1 MKKILGCFLCLLL
14 LFSLTASA
22 QTLDELYEEQL
33 EASGGKELLEQ
44 LPAETRELLE
54 RLGISSL
61 EPETLVEQD
70 VGDIL
75 KELWSLLLS
84 SAEQPLRSCGIVLAI
99 VLIHAWVS
107 GLSHTLGGDR
117 TGTIFSAVSALAA
130 CGTIITPVS
139 ECITKTA
146 AATESLSVFM
156 ISFVPV
162 YAGILFSAGHTLSAV
177 SFQSVTLYAAQLLSL
192 LSDSLIV
199 PLMGISLA
207 LGLIGSITPEINL
220 SRAGQMIGKG
230 ATWIL
235 TLGTLLFSGLL
246 SLQNLA
252 GSAAD
257 TLGNRVLRFSVA
269 SFVPIVGGS
278 LSEAFSTVRSC
289 LGILRSTMGV
299 FGIGACAAIIL
310 PPLLTCVVWN
320 ICLSLCHMIAEM
332 FELRSLISLLKAAQ
346 SVIKC
351 LIGILCAGVL
361 FAIVAVTVV
370 TMASGNV

>member
-1 MKKILGCFLCLLL
+1 
-14 LFSLTASA
+14 
-22 QTLDELYEEQL
+22 
-33 EASGGKELLEQ
+33 
-44 LPAETRELLE
+44 
-54 RLGISSL
+54 
-61 EPETLVEQD
+61 
-70 VGDIL
+70 
-75 KELWSLLLS
+75 
-84 SAEQPLRSCGIVLAI
+84 
-99 VLIHAWVS
+99 
-107 GLSHTLGGDR
+107 
-117 TGTIFSAVSALAA
+117 
-130 CGTIITPVS
+130 
-139 ECITKTA
+139 
-146 AATESLSVFM
+146 
-156 ISFVPV
+156 
-162 YAGILFSAGHTLSAV
+162 
-177 SFQSVTLYAAQLLSL
+177 
-192 LSDSLIV
+192 
-199 PLMGISLA
+199 
-207 LGLIGSITPEINL
+207 
-220 SRAGQMIGKG
+220 
-230 ATWIL
+230 
-235 TLGTLLFSGLL
+235 LL

-320 ICLSLCHMIAEM
+320 ICLSLCHMSAEM